1 MLAFLVELVSCLF
14 QLCGLWVLLKICL
27 GFYRNCSRPGY
38 NLRKRYSEK
47 NGPAVWACVTGG
59 TDGLGLAYCRTLA
72 HRGFNIVIIS
82 RNPIKLKGVQAS
94 LN

>member
-38 NLRKRYSEK
+38 NLRKRYS
-47 NGPAVWACVTGG
+47 
-59 TDGLGLAYCRTLA
+59 
-72 HRGFNIVIIS
+72 
-82 RNPIKLKGVQAS
+82 
-94 LN
+94 